1 MLVLSQRSAVDFK
14 RSVLVEQPLD
24 AGLFP
29 QKIGKRRKIDPV
41 FVLNIRKN
49 LIDESFFLFKSKYK
63 P

>member
-1 MLVLSQRSAVDFK
+1 MISQRSAVDFK
-14 RSVLVEQPLD
+14 QSVLVEQPLD

-29 QKIGKRRKIDPV
+29 QKKEQKRKIDPV
-41 FVLNIRKN
+41 FVLNVRKN